1 MPKESIKDISSKLS
15 SKCTH
20 CNEVTN
26 NPIHDGDVLFCCYGC
41 QTVYQALKEK
51 NLLTYYKLR
60 EQSGDNTASPVP
72 NTQSIDFNY
81 LNEEKFQSEF
91 LKATPQGLEAK
102 FYLEGIHCIAC
113 VWLLE
118 KTPTFINGILSSRV
132 QLGLSTVD
140 LVVEPGADLAEI
152 AQEFVKM
159 GYRPHPVKS
168 SDEITKLQNKEDRL
182 KLIQIG
188 VAAACSANIMLYSVA
203 IYAGAGEIFSG
214 LFGWVSFFLSLPIL
228 LFSAIPFYKS
238 SISALKSKSV
248 NIDIP
253 ISTAIIIGTFSGLYN
268 LAVGSNH
275 FYFDSIAILVFLLLS
290 SRFVVHKILQSG
302 LNTRG
307 LKSLFNQGPVLRLNS
322 KTNKY
327 ESVHSDYIVTNDIL
341 LIKKSQSI
349 PCDSIILEGSS
360 FINNSLINGES
371 RPAEVNQGQLVYA
384 GALNISDDLVIQV
397 KKEFA
402 QSTLGKIIEK
412 VESTAGENLDL
423 HSLTSKLSKW
433 FVAGVFS
440 LSIVSF
446 LYFLSYFNLHIAI
459 ERTLALIIIS
469 CPCAL
474 GLASPLALA
483 KAMNSAKRGGIII
496 KSEKSLEELARAK
509 EVFLDKTG
517 TLTKGNFD
525 VVNVKVLKEIK
536 NINELVYSIEK
547 HSAHPIAQ
555 SLVNWSRTNTELVV
569 SDLIEIAGKGITASI
584 NEHKY
589 RIEKDLTNSSTN
601 STVNFFENDEL
612 CYVFTL
618 KDELREDA
626 PRLIKFLKN
635 NKVTPTI
642 LSGDNLSCVSNIAA
656 EINLPRSSALGD
668 LSPEQKSEIVK
679 SKKGTVMVGDGA
691 NDAIAMREA
700 HVSISLRG
708 AMDISLRAS
717 DIYLTKNPMLGLIEL
732 FSLAKRTYSSIKIN
746 LFISLAYN
754 VLGVTLSLMG
764 IVTPLFAAIL
774 MPISSLSVVLA
785 TLYNL
790 RELKK

>member
-1 MPKESIKDISSKLS
+1 MPEESIKDIKGRLKA
-15 SKCTH
+15 KCTH
-20 CNEVTN
+20 CNEETS
-26 NPIHDGDVLFCCYGC
+26 NPIYNGDVQFCCYGC
-41 QTVYQALKEK
+41 QTVFLALKEK

-60 EQSGDNTASPVP
+60 EQSGETSVSPIP
-72 NTQSIDFNY
+72 SGQNIDFNY

-91 LKATPQGLEAK
+91 LKATSQGLEAK
-102 FYLEGIHCIAC
+102 FYLEGIHCVAC

-118 KTPTFINGILSSRV
+118 KTPTFITGILSSRV
-132 QLGLSTVD
+132 QLGLSTIDFVI
-140 LVVEPGADLAEI
+140 EPGANLAHI
-152 AQEFVKM
+152 AHELLKM

-168 SDEITKLQNKEDRL
+168 SDEIAKLQNKEDRL

-203 IYAGAGEIFSG
+203 IYAGAGEVFSG

-228 LFSAIPFYKS
+228 LFSALPFYKS

-268 LAVGSNH
+268 LAVGSSH

-290 SRFVVHKILQSG
+290 SRFVVHKILQNG

-307 LKSLFNQGPVLRLNS
+307 LKSLFNQGPVQRLNS

-327 ESVHSDYIVTNDIL
+327 ESVHSDYITTNDIL

-349 PCDSIILEGSS
+349 PCDSVILEGTS

-371 RPAEVNQGQLVYA
+371 RPTQVEKGQSVFA
-384 GALNISDDLVIQV
+384 GALNISSDLVIQV
-397 KKEFA
+397 QKEFA

-412 VESTAGENLDL
+412 VESSSGENLNL
-423 HSLTSKLSKW
+423 HSLTNKLSKW

-440 LSIVSF
+440 LAIISF

-483 KAMNSAKRGGIII
+483 KAMNIAKSRGIII
-496 KSEKSLEELARAK
+496 KSEKSLEELAKAK

-525 VVNVKVLKEIK
+525 VVGFKVLKEIE
-536 NINELVYSIEK
+536 NISELIYSIEK
-547 HSAHPIAQ
+547 HSAHPVAL
-555 SLVNWSRTNTELVV
+555 SLVNWSRTHIELPVE
-569 SDLIEIAGKGITASI
+569 DLLEIAGKGITASVNGI
-584 NEHKY
+584 KY
-589 RIEKDLTNSSTN
+589 RIEKDLSNNSAN
-601 STVNFFENDEL
+601 STVNFFQDEQL

-618 KDELREDA
+618 KDELRQDA
-626 PRLIKFLKN
+626 INLISFFNKN
-635 NKVTPTI
+635 KIGTTI
-642 LSGDNLSCVSNIAA
+642 LSGDNASCVESIAT
-656 EINLPRSSALGD
+656 EINLPLTRALGD
-668 LSPEQKSEIVK
+668 LSPEKKSQLVK
-679 SKKGTVMVGDGA
+679 SKQATVMVGDGA
-691 NDAIAMREA
+691 NDAIAMKEA
-700 HVSISLRG
+700 DVSISLRG

-717 DIYLTKNPMLGLIEL
+717 DIYLTKNPMQGLIEL
-732 FSLAKRTYSSIKIN
+732 FSLSKRTYSSIKIN

-764 IVTPLFAAIL
+764 IVTPLFAAVL

-785 TLYNL
+785 TLFNL
-790 RELKK
+790 REKRI